1 MRPVLADLR
10 ARDTTL
16 RARRLADGRSKV
28 KSAKGM
34 GESKRVIDDGRTL
47 AGTASRRAVQLYRN
61 YACMPEVATPEQLR
75 GRARWLH
82 RGALDN
88 EERRQW
94 LETVEAGNSTRAR
107 VDAACLAPF

>member
-82 RGALDN
+82 GGA
-88 EERRQW
+88 
-94 LETVEAGNSTRAR
+94 G
-107 VDAACLAPF
+107 